1 MISTAGLR
9 ILDAVVDGRTVT
21 PAELAERT
29 SYSQQY
35 LYDVLDQLVDAGVL
49 DETRRRYNQ
58 RQVRTTSHPVV
69 ETYRQLTTVLGHVE
83 WADLLSP
90 ATLRVCWYLDTSQRV
105 TTIADRLGISRQAVH
120 EALDPLKHR
129 AMLSPSGPTYA
140 LVDDLDPLLAF
151 SRAVVRHT
159 HQQRLHEHAPSGTIA
174 WCDPV
179 RALIQVQT
187 EADTDTLA
195 ATDDWELTG
204 LARFAD
210 YDLQFFLAD
219 EPPFW
224 YSPEPL
230 DLAELVCHTLCID
243 SGSRRVSYVLLLL
256 AATDVSQATL
266 QERSQWYDLD
276 EEIAAVWE
284 YYTTGERPEQSP
296 IQLPS
301 PQEFESL
308 KTQYDIQ

>member
-1 MISTAGLR
+1 MLSTAGLQ
-9 ILDAVVDGRTVT
+9 ILNAVVDSQTAT
-21 PAELAERT
+21 PAELAEKT
-29 SYSQQY
+29 AYSQQH
-35 LYDVLDQLVDAGVL
+35 LYDVLDQLVDAGL
-49 DETRRRYNQ
+49 LTESRGQYNQ
-58 RQVRTTSHPVV
+58 RQVRATSHPVV
-69 ETYRQLTTVLGHVE
+69 DTYRQLTTALGHVE

-90 ATLRVCWYLDTSQRV
+90 ATLRVCWYLNTPRRV

-140 LVDDLDPLLAF
+140 LVEDLEPLLAF

-179 RALIQVQT
+179 RALVQVQT
-187 EADTDTLA
+187 EADTDTLV
-195 ATDDWELTG
+195 ATDDWKVTG

-210 YDLQFFLAD
+210 YDLQFFLAG

-230 DLAELVCHTLCID
+230 DIADLVCHTLRID
-243 SGSRRVSYVLLLL
+243 SGARRVSYVVLLL
-256 AATDVSQATL
+256 AATDVSKGTL
-266 QERSQWYDLD
+266 QERAQWYDLD
-276 EEIAAVWE
+276 EEIKAVCE
-284 YYTTGERPEQSP
+284 YHTTGRIPEQSP

-301 PQEFESL
+301 PQEFDSL